1 MISLLRNLEV
11 EQRSQEW
18 AAEHCFS
25 IALLQR
31 YDSRG
36 AHRSKRICFSISL
49 VSQVQQDA
57 LYQAGLLVPL
67 DVPVAS
73 AGGSAAQPRF
83 GLRPIAADLGARK
96 LQTGAFSRPQTHFR
110 DLGAATGWT

>member
-18 AAEHCFS
+18 AAEH
-25 IALLQR
+25 
-31 YDSRG
+31 
-36 AHRSKRICFSISL
+36 CFSISL

-67 DVPVAS
+67 DVPVARKRRRS
-73 AGGSAAQPRF
+73 AGSAER
-83 GLRPIAADLGARK
+83 LSKDEKGA
-96 LQTGAFSRPQTHFR
+96 GAGTVQEHSLP
-110 DLGAATGWT
+110 